1 LPDRIASVRLGGS
14 EGERTMSK
22 LLDLL
27 RAHLR
32 MPAAQRPFFTPD
44 LRLRPEERDAAVL
57 AGKYPPDGAD
67 IESVSEYRLASLMQY
82 PHY

>member
-1 LPDRIASVRLGGS
+1 M
-14 EGERTMSK
+14 TK
-22 LLDLL
+22 LLDFLNFDARKPDEKRVFFSRNDRL
-27 RAHLR
+27 RA
-32 MPAAQRPFFTPD
+32 D
-44 LRLRPEERDAAVL
+44 ERDAAVL

>member
-1 LPDRIASVRLGGS
+1 ML
-14 EGERTMSK
+14 K

-27 RAHLR
+27 KREDRRPLEK
-32 MPAAQRPFFTPD
+32 RPFFSRD
-44 LRLRPEERDAAVL
+44 LRPQSEPRPAAPL
-57 AGKYPPDGAD
+57 AGTYPPDGAN

>member
-1 LPDRIASVRLGGS
+1 ML
-14 EGERTMSK
+14 K

-27 RAHLR
+27 KLNAKAANRQRA
-32 MPAAQRPFFTPD
+32 FFSSD
-44 LRLRPEERDAAVL
+44 IRLRRDERDAAVL